1 MPKLVGINAL
11 TANILC
17 RTHNSMLS
25 TVDDEGICAF
35 HAIRRF
41 EEILS
46 LRKPLTDATEL
57 QHEVCGSM
65 LERWFIKHT
74 VNLFVV
80 SKSTNRWS
88 GGSVPSDPP
97 QEIVEAAFGLVNF
110 QSPRG
115 LYNWAGQLGERRIV
129 GDQIGFQPI
138 FDAGGEYLGAHF
150 DFQALSFLIW
160 LSEERPRFEISG
172 TPLSEF
178 YHHMGGKFEAPP
190 LGANFRIHW

>member
-1 MPKLVGINAL
+1 MRICWAAILGGCGGGFSGEHLLSKGLFTGKQVQVQGSPWRAMVPKSVGVNAL

-25 TVDDEGICAF
+25 TVDDEGIRAF
-35 HAIRRF
+35 RAIRRF
-41 EEILS
+41 EEIMS

-57 QHEVCGSM
+57 QHEVYGPM

-74 VNLFVV
+74 INLFVV

-88 GGSVPSDPP
+88 GGSLPRDPP
-97 QEIVEAAFGLVNF
+97 QEIVEAAFGLVNL

-138 FDAGGEYLGAHF
+138 FDMGGEYL
-150 DFQALSFLIW
+150 
-160 LSEERPRFEISG
+160 
-172 TPLSEF
+172 
-178 YHHMGGKFEAPP
+178 EADPK
-190 LGANFRIHW
+190 LR